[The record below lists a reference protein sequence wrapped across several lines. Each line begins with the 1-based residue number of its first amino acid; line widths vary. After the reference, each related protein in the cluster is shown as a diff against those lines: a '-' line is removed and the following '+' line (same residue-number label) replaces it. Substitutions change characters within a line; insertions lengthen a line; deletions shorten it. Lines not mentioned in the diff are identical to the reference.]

1 MPDRLQIYFSGHVQ
15 GIGFRYSVKQLTLEF
30 EVTGW
35 VKNLPDGRVEVVV
48 EGERCELET
57 FQEAIPDAGLRRFIH
72 ETHSNWNKGTGE
84 FKGFE
89 IAR

>member
-1 MPDRLQIYFSGHVQ
+1 MPERLHVYFSGHVQ

-35 VKNLPDGRVEVVV
+35 IKNLPDGRVEMVA
-48 EGERCELET
+48 EGKHYELET
-57 FQEAIPDAGLRRFIH
+57 FQAAIPDAGLRRFIH
-72 ETHSNWNKGTGE
+72 ETHSNWSEGTGE
-84 FKGFE
+84 FKDFE